1 MNMAELSL
9 YNPDGEDDEISAEIT
24 AGYDVMYEKLKD
36 SYESES
42 ELKSEICRMIEA
54 VIFREIQEQAESPEL
69 HPAFVELLNS
79 LQETGEVDMDSLT
92 ANSIHQ
98 LTQVENQ

>member
-1 MNMAELSL
+1 
-9 YNPDGEDDEISAEIT
+9 
-24 AGYDVMYEKLKD
+24 
-36 SYESES
+36 
-42 ELKSEICRMIEA
+42 MIEA